1 MTNTL
6 RKTAMVLLCAHATV
20 WLVFG
25 PFIATV
31 CITTPVTFDDVFTL
45 PAFWAMYCVASLVS
59 IIGWFAWDQE
69 QK

>member
-1 MTNTL
+1 MLNIL
-6 RKTAMVLLCAHATV
+6 RKIGMIMLCAHATV

-31 CITTPVTFDDVFTL
+31 CIATPVTLSDVFTK
-45 PAFWAMYCVASLVS
+45 AEFWAVYSISSLLS
-59 IIGWFAWDQE
+59 IIGWIAFDQE